1 MYPDVILLNGTGS
14 SGKTSLAKELQE
26 LLPTQFL
33 NFSIDSVLY
42 ALPPSDLKH
51 MMKGEEITRDGYNYG
66 QLTEGYHRCVKGL
79 LESGCRVIIDNA
91 WINEEEIDALESVLK
106 GFNVQRV
113 KVQCRLDVCV
123 ARELAR
129 GDRAIGLAE
138 WEFPLV
144 HQHMKYDLVV
154 DTSDI
159 SPKEAA
165 AQLFE
170 KLRSGEEVEA

>member
-26 LLPTQFL
+26 LLPTQYL

-42 ALPPSDLKH
+42 ALPPSDLQH
-51 MMKGEEITRDGYNYG
+51 MMKGEPITRDGYDYG
-66 QLTEGYHRCVKGL
+66 QLTEGYHQSVKAL
-79 LESGCRVIIDNA
+79 LTSGCRVIIDNA
-91 WINEEEIDALESVLK
+91 WINEDEINALENVLT
-106 GFNVQRV
+106 GFHVVRV
-113 KVQCRLDVCV
+113 KVECRLEVCV

-138 WEFPLV
+138 WEFPQV
-144 HQHMKYDLVV
+144 HKYMKYDLEV

-159 SPKEAA
+159 HPKEAA
-165 AQLFE
+165 AQLLK
-170 KLRSGEEVEA
+170 KLS